1 MDDNMDYGQAGSTN
15 RRLYRVDRK
24 AVCFIKFIFEAY
36 DGIALLETI
45 DPHTACIAL
54 HVAPGC
60 EPDVDALITDLGRE
74 HLIEPVAPSRHSEP
88 AFRAARG
95 KNEAPGRKR

>member
-1 MDDNMDYGQAGSTN
+1 MDNKPDGGTN

-60 EPDVDALITDLGRE
+60 EPEVDALIKDLGRE
-74 HLIEPVAPSRHSEP
+74 HLIEPVAPNLYSEP
-88 AFRAARG
+88 AAAG
-95 KNEAPGRKR
+95 K